1 MANITGKFGSGY
13 AETILGT
20 AEDDTISPLGGFDL
34 VDGGAGVDTVLVLAN
49 RAQFTISRA
58 DTLTYIDT
66 ISAASGGG
74 DQLRVRNVERLAF
87 NDVKIALDLSTTQ
100 AAGQAALLIGAV
112 MGRNTVLTNKELMGV
127 GIGLFDQGLSMLD
140 LSAAIMRLPIWTDLA
155 GGNSNSQIATYL
167 LTLVNGTAPS
177 SAELNA
183 AVASLTHDA
192 QGDFLAHLALSN
204 ANLAQVDLVGLVK
217 QGMAYS

>member
-1 MANITGKFGSGY
+1 MANIIGKFGSGF

-20 AEDDTISPLGGFDL
+20 PENDTISPLGGFDL
-34 VDGGAGVDTVLVLAN
+34 VDGGDGVDTVLVLAN
-49 RAQFTISRA
+49 RAQFTITRE

-87 NDVKIALDLSTTQ
+87 NDVKVALDLSTTQ

-140 LSAAIMRLPIWTDLA
+140 LSAAVMRLPIWNGLA
-155 GGNSNSQIATYL
+155 GGSSNSQIATYL
-167 LTLVNGTAPS
+167 LTLVYGTTPS
-177 SAELNA
+177 SADLNA
-183 AVASLTHDA
+183 AVASLTNDV
-192 QGDFLAHLALSN
+192 QGDFLSHLALSS
-204 ANLAQVDLVGLVK
+204 ANQTQIDLVGLFK
-217 QGMAYS
+217 HGMMYS